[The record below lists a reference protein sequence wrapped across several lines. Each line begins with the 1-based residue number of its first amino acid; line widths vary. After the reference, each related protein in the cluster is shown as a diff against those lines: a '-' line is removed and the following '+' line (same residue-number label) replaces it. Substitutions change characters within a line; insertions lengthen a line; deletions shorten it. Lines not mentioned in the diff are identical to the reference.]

1 MINSEQS
8 TLFDKRTYKGT
19 RPQSY
24 TITPPSADQTVLS
37 TLPAY
42 HAYLS
47 STSGSRYTPD
57 DFAADIRRFGQF
69 TSSKA
74 LQDVSTADIQQ
85 WIGELKKTMP
95 AKTVSRKVSALG
107 NYFRWLA
114 AEKVLAHNPGTGI
127 RAARVTSPLPDVLY
141 DSECDRL
148 LAAASADPRPYLL
161 ISLLLETGLKKAEL
175 LELQIT
181 NFDFSNRY
189 QPELWVKHSGKEV
202 FKDRKL
208 KLPSHLTEV
217 FDDYTKRYDVSG
229 TLFPFTQ
236 RFMTQLINDAAKAA
250 GIRKKVSAGILRDT
264 FVVRS
269 IKRGMKPEDAF
280 EKIGLSKNSYDDARK
295 KYGRL
300 TREAV

>member
-1 MINSEQS
+1 MTTEQG
-8 TLFDKRTYKGT
+8 TLFDKRAYKGV

-24 TITPPSADQTVLS
+24 SITPPMADQTVLA

-42 HAYLS
+42 HAYLT
-47 STSGSRYTPD
+47 STSSSRYTPD
-57 DFAADIRRFGQF
+57 DFAADIRRFGRF

-74 LQDVSTADIQQ
+74 LQDIQTADIQQ
-85 WIGELKKTMP
+85 WVGELKKTMP
-95 AKTVSRKVSALG
+95 PKTVSRKVSALG

-114 AEKVLAHNPGTGI
+114 AEKVLERNPGAGL

-148 LAAASADPRPYLL
+148 LATASADPRPYLL

-175 LELQIT
+175 LELQTT

-208 KLPSHLTEV
+208 KLAGHLAEV
-217 FDDYTKRYDVSG
+217 FDDYVKRYDISG

-236 RFMTQLINDAAKAA
+236 RFMSQLINDATKAA

-264 FVVRS
+264 FVVQS

-300 TREAV
+300 TREAI